1 MVMALRFT
9 GQPGPI
15 CAVHCCEYSVS
26 PGNAGVSDD
35 TIGEMS
41 QRVMRKT
48 IAGLAP
54 AIERPGIGYAA

>member
-15 CAVHCCEYSVS
+15 CAVHCCEYTVS
-26 PGNAGVSDD
+26 PGNAGVSGD

-41 QRVMRKT
+41 QRVMSEDDSRSG
-48 IAGLAP
+48 A
-54 AIERPGIGYAA
+54 R